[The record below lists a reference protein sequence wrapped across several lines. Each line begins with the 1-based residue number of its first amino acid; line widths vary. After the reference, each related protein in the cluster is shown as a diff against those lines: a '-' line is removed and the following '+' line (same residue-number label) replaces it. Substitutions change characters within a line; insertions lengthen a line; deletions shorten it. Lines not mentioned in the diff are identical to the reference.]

1 MKMQMFSL
9 EALRASRIARR
20 NLFYGVFFASPW
32 LLGIILFTAY
42 PLVASLYYSFTEYT
56 VVNPETKFVGLSNY
70 ITLIFKDDVFHRSL
84 YNSVYFAL
92 FSIPLGIIVGVGI
105 AMMLNMKIKGQPVYR
120 TIYFLPVLIPDVAM
134 AILWIWVFNAQF
146 GIVNTL
152 LWQLFGINGPGWLAS
167 PAWSKPTVILMS
179 LWTVGQGVVIYL
191 AALQDVP
198 RSLYDA
204 AEVDGANALQR
215 TRHVTLPM
223 ITPVIFFN
231 LIMGMIGSLQYF
243 TIAHVITGG
252 DGRPGQS
259 LFFYAMYLYRNAFA
273 FFKMGTASAQAWIL
287 FAVVLIATM
296 LVFRT
301 SARWVYYGGE
311 EGR

>member
-1 MKMQMFSL
+1 MQMVGL
-9 EALRASRIARR
+9 EALRTSRIARR
-20 NLFYGVFFASPW
+20 NLLYGVLFASPW
-32 LLGIILFTAY
+32 LLGIMVFTAY
-42 PLVASLYYSFTEYT
+42 PVVASFYYSFTEYT
-56 VVNPETKFVGLSNY
+56 VVNPVKEFVGLSNY
-70 ITLIFKDDVFHRSL
+70 TNLIFNDDVFRRSL
-84 YNSVYFAL
+84 YNSVYYAL
-92 FSIPLGIIVGVGI
+92 FSIPLGTIVGVGL
-105 AMMLNMKIKGQPVYR
+105 ALMLNMKIKGQAIYR

-152 LWQLFGINGPGWLAS
+152 LWQLFRISGPGWLAS
-167 PAWSKPTVILMS
+167 PTWSKPTVILMS

-191 AALQDVP
+191 AGLQDVP
-198 RSLYDA
+198 QSLYDA
-204 AEVDGANALQR
+204 AEVDGANALQK
-215 TRHVTLPM
+215 TWNVTIPM

-243 TIAHVITGG
+243 TIAYVITGG

-273 FFKMGTASAQAWIL
+273 FFKMGVASAQAWIL
-287 FAVVLIATM
+287 FIVVLIGTL

-311 EGR
+311 EAR

>member
-1 MKMQMFSL
+1 MQTFSL
-9 EALRASRIARR
+9 GALRASKIARR
-20 NLFYGVFFASPW
+20 NFFYGVLFASPW

-42 PLVASLYYSFTEYT
+42 PLVASFYYSFTEYS
-56 VVNPETKFVGLSNY
+56 VVNPEKKFVGLSNY
-70 ITLIFKDDVFHRSL
+70 TTLILKDDVFRRSL

-105 AMMLNMKIKGQPVYR
+105 AMMLNMKIKGQAVYR

-167 PAWSKPTVILMS
+167 PVWSKPTVILMS
-179 LWTVGQGVVIYL
+179 LWTVGQAVIIYL
-191 AALQDVP
+191 AGLQDVP
-198 RSLYDA
+198 QSLYDA
-204 AEVDGANALQR
+204 AEVDGANAFQK
-215 TRHVTLPM
+215 TWHVTLPM

-243 TIAHVITGG
+243 TIAYVITGG

-273 FFKMGTASAQAWIL
+273 FFKMGVASAQAWIL
-287 FAVVLIATM
+287 FVVVLIATM

-311 EGR
+311 EAR

>member
-1 MKMQMFSL
+1 MQTFNI
-9 EALRASRIARR
+9 EALRASRMARR
-20 NLFYGVFFASPW
+20 NLLLGVLFASPW
-32 LLGIILFTAY
+32 LLGMILFIGY
-42 PLVASLYYSFTEYT
+42 PLVASFYYSFTEYS
-56 VVNPETKFVGLSNY
+56 VLSPVKAFVGLSNY
-70 ITLIFKDDVFHRSL
+70 TTLIFGDDEFRRSL
-84 YNSVYFAL
+84 YNSVYYAL
-92 FSIPLGIIVGVGI
+92 FSIPLGIIVSVGI
-105 AMMLNMKIKGQPVYR
+105 ALMLNMKIKGQAVYR

-152 LWQLFGINGPGWLAS
+152 LWQLFRIMGPGWLAS
-167 PAWSKPTVILMS
+167 PVWSKPTVVLMS
-179 LWTVGQGVVIYL
+179 LWTVGQGVITYL
-191 AALQDVP
+191 AGLQDVP
-198 RSLYDA
+198 QALYDA
-204 AEVDGANALQR
+204 AEVDGANAVQK

-243 TIAHVITGG
+243 TIAYVITGG

-259 LFFYAMYLYRNAFA
+259 LFFYAMYLYRNAFVY
-273 FFKMGTASAQAWIL
+273 FKMGTASAMAWIL
-287 FAVVLIATM
+287 FAVVLMGTL

-311 EGR
+311 EAG

>member
-1 MKMQMFSL
+1 
-9 EALRASRIARR
+9 
-20 NLFYGVFFASPW
+20 
-32 LLGIILFTAY
+32 
-42 PLVASLYYSFTEYT
+42 
-56 VVNPETKFVGLSNY
+56 
-70 ITLIFKDDVFHRSL
+70 
-84 YNSVYFAL
+84 
-92 FSIPLGIIVGVGI
+92 
-105 AMMLNMKIKGQPVYR
+105 
-120 TIYFLPVLIPDVAM
+120 VAM

-152 LWQLFGINGPGWLAS
+152 LWQLFRISGPGWLAS
-167 PAWSKPTVILMS
+167 PTWSKPTVILMS

-191 AALQDVP
+191 AGLQDVP
-198 RSLYDA
+198 QSLYDA
-204 AEVDGANALQR
+204 AEVDGANALQK
-215 TRHVTLPM
+215 TWNVTIPM

-243 TIAHVITGG
+243 TIAYVITGG

-273 FFKMGTASAQAWIL
+273 FFKMGVASAQAWIL
-287 FAVVLIATM
+287 FIVVLIGTL

-311 EGR
+311 EAR

>member
-1 MKMQMFSL
+1 MQMVSL
-9 EALRASRIARR
+9 EALRTSRMARR
-20 NLFYGVFFASPW
+20 NLFYGVLFASPW

-42 PLVASLYYSFTEYT
+42 PVVASFYYSFTEYT
-56 VVNPETKFVGLSNY
+56 VVNPVKQFVGLSNY
-70 ITLIFKDDVFHRSL
+70 TNLIFKDDVFRRSL
-84 YNSVYFAL
+84 YNSVYYAV
-92 FSIPLGIIVGVGI
+92 FSIPLGVIVGVGI
-105 AMMLNMKIKGQPVYR
+105 ALMLNMKIKGQAVYR

-152 LWQLFGINGPGWLAS
+152 LWQLFGISGPGWLAS
-167 PAWSKPTVILMS
+167 PMWSKPTVVLMS

-191 AALQDVP
+191 AGLQDVP
-198 RSLYDA
+198 QSLYDA
-204 AEVDGANALQR
+204 AEVDGANALQK
-215 TRHVTLPM
+215 TWHVTIPM

-243 TIAHVITGG
+243 TIAYVITGG

-287 FAVVLIATM
+287 FIMVLIGTL

-311 EGR
+311 EAR